1 MFKEATRP
9 GYWIF
14 DFKKEL
20 PDLMKKPV
28 VSLLHYG
35 ETVEII
41 FVRGIEGEIFIN
53 GKRFEFQD
61 KNVFFIPPKY
71 LHTSNYKKGGC
82 GEDDM
87 ICAFHIN
94 IDALSPIID
103 VRKILQKDHR
113 TLPDLAFRCDDFD
126 ALWEIA
132 QGILDEKRAFIS
144 RVTAML
150 SLFEKL
156 TEQKKTDF
164 PAVEYSKVAMK
175 MINYVEENY
184 ASKLSLQSAA
194 EHFGYTKQYF
204 CKWCKNEMGVAF
216 NEFLNA
222 VRITNARKLLSDG
235 YSVEKT
241 SDMCGFADP
250 SYFTKVFKKFVG
262 TTPKA
267 YAMLEKAKIQP

>member
-9 GYWIF
+9 RYWIF

-20 PDLMKKPV
+20 PDLMKKTV
-28 VSLLHYG
+28 VSPLHYG
-35 ETVEII
+35 ETIEIC

-71 LHTSNYKKGGC
+71 LHTSNYEKGGI
-82 GEDDM
+82 GKNDM

-94 IDALSPIID
+94 IDALAPIVDIK
-103 VRKILQKDHR
+103 KILQKDDR
-113 TLPDLAFRCDDFD
+113 TLLDFAFRCDDFD
-126 ALWEIA
+126 VLWGIA
-132 QGILDEKRAFIS
+132 QDILNEKRAFVS

-150 SLFEKL
+150 HLFEKL
-156 TEQKKTDF
+156 TEQKKTDT
-164 PAVEYSKVAMK
+164 PAAEYSKVAME
-175 MINYVEENY
+175 MIDFVEENY
-184 ASKLSLQSAA
+184 ESKLSLQSAA

-222 VRITNARKLLSDG
+222 VRITNARKLLSEG
-235 YSVEKT
+235 YSVEET
-241 SDMCGFADP
+241 SDRCGFAAP

-262 TTPKA
+262 TTPKT
-267 YAMLEKAKIQP
+267 YAIMKKTEIQP